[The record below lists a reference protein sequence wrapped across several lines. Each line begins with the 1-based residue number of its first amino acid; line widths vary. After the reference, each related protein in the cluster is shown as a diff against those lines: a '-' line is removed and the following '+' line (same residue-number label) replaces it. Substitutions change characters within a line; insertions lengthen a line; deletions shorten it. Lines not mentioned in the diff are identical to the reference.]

1 MAMVDAAFVNG
12 ANVRGNSVVIYVYIY
27 LCLKTIHALIKLDLI
42 SYIYIYIYIY
52 SPEEDLE
59 RIEIPFISHPSASVE
74 TDPI

>member
-27 LCLKTIHALIKLDLI
+27 LCLKTIHDLIKLDLI
-42 SYIYIYIYIY
+42 SYIYIY